1 MSRKTRNDVAVA
13 VIITALIITGTCV
26 WSNHKSPQIDN
37 SLGIDNGPPPTICYD
52 GLDTPENCVVTVS
65 AFHGDL
71 RSYGHG
77 VVVNYGGET
86 FVLTSTMIFTEECD
100 FVTIE
105 REGVSQE
112 VQVAYKDENIGL
124 VALTGFVD
132 YPSTSLNK
140 APSIPPGIEVVVG
153 SFDSRTAEYIDEY
166 WVVLDGELP
175 ADTAGMP
182 VTTDNGQLL
191 GVIVG
196 RCSDGSPQSIMC
208 ANYGLLEFCAKV
220 VEWEVVWTEGNNG

>member
-1 MSRKTRNDVAVA
+1 MSRKRIDIVAVVMIMVMA
-13 VIITALIITGTCV
+13 GITVGVYL
-26 WSNHKSPQIDN
+26 WNSPQIDN
-37 SLGIDNGPPPTICYD
+37 SPPPVICYD
-52 GLDTPENCVVTVS
+52 GLEVPKSCIVQVS

-100 FVTIE
+100 FVTIDGSSPIPVE
-105 REGVSQE
+105 IC
-112 VQVAYKDENIGL
+112 YKDLNIGL
-124 VALTGFVD
+124 VALVGDLDDFC
-132 YPSTSLNK
+132 STSLNK
-140 APSIPPGIEVVVG
+140 DPSIPSGVEVVVG
-153 SFDSRTAEYIDEY
+153 SFDIRTAEYIDEY

-182 VTTDNGQLL
+182 VTNNDRLV
-191 GVIVG
+191 GVVVG

-208 ANYGLLEFCAKV
+208 ANFGLLEFCDKV
-220 VEWEVVWTEGNNG
+220 VGWEIVWTEGTSP